1 MMRLSLLMATLLL
14 VLCGCGYHAPGPG
27 DSWVGHEGRTLYVDL
42 FANRTTEPYL
52 DSVVTEEIAM
62 QLSRSRLVE
71 LVEDRQ
77 TADLLLDGTV
87 TGFDSN
93 AVAYDA
99 DDRISEYAAV
109 MVVQARL
116 VRRGDGAVLWQGNL
130 QRSET
135 YPAAFDKNL
144 RQEGES
150 LAGRIVAKR
159 IAEDLLSRFLA
170 DF

>member
-1 MMRLSLLMATLLL
+1 MAMLLL
-14 VLCGCGYHAPGPG
+14 VLGGCGYHAPGRG
-27 DSWVGHEGRTLYVDL
+27 DSWLGGEGRTLYVEL

-52 DSVVTEEIAM
+52 DSVVTEEMAM
-62 QLSRSRLVE
+62 QLSRSRLFE

-77 TADLLLDGTV
+77 AADLLLGGTV
-87 TGFDSN
+87 TGFDSH

-109 MVVQARL
+109 MLVNARL
-116 VRRGDGAVLWQGNL
+116 VRRGDGVVLWQGDL

-150 LAGRIVAKR
+150 LAGRIIAR
-159 IAEDLLSRFLA
+159 RLAEDLLSRFWA
-170 DF
+170 SF